1 MPRGERL
8 MLRLFALLAAILA
21 LAWFKLPYFGVSLT
35 APLFAWIALEAAA
48 KRGLHP
54 PPLWTWLAVLFWL
67 ALLCSLAGN
76 LVAGR
81 LGAIGAEEL
90 VMLTRYGFWLTVFV
104 VTAGLTARAVWTPE
118 LVRRLAIAAV
128 ALVLM
133 RLADAATGDPG
144 WLHQNEYGLRFS
156 AFTPFLLAG
165 CLASGGMASMGALS
179 LCAAALLLNGSRSSW
194 IALAAAGFALLL
206 LRGLAGRGVRGPA
219 LALIVVPVMLAGCAA
234 FAPPQWS
241 RSVADRFASFHQ
253 LETDKP
259 FLTRVAMVA
268 KGWALFEQQPVFGAG
283 LGRFDLSRVR
293 LAGAYTPWTNDE
305 ALNRRSS
312 HNAYLSLLAETGLVG
327 SLAFAAL
334 LTALLV
340 GGARSAYR
348 LMRRGEDWAGG
359 VWASALAISIHL
371 TAISGL
377 TGTLPWFVFGLMAG
391 VVERDRRGAL
401 R

>member
-1 MPRGERL
+1 MPRDERL
-8 MLRLFALLAAILA
+8 MLRLFALFGVTLA
-21 LAWFKLPYFGVSLT
+21 LAWFKLPYLAVSLT
-35 APLFAWIALEAAA
+35 APLFGWIAIEAAA
-48 KRGLHP
+48 RRGLSLP
-54 PPLWTWLAVLFWL
+54 SIWLWLGGLFWL

-76 LVAGR
+76 LVTGR

-90 VMLTRYGFWLTVFV
+90 GMLARYAFWLTVFV
-104 VTAGLTARAVWTPE
+104 VTAGLTARAAWTPK
-118 LVRRLAIAAV
+118 LVRLLAFAAV

-133 RLADAATGDPG
+133 RLADAVTGDSG

-156 AFTPFLLAG
+156 AFVPFLFAS
-165 CLASGGMASMGALS
+165 CWASGGMTSMGALS
-179 LCAAALLLNGSRSSW
+179 LCATTVLLNGSRSSW

-206 LRGLAGRGVRGPA
+206 LRSSAGRSIRGPA
-219 LALIVVPVMLAGCAA
+219 LALITVPMMLAGCAA
-234 FAPPQWS
+234 LASPQWS
-241 RSVADRFASFHQ
+241 RSVTDRLASFHE

-259 FLTRVAMVA
+259 FQTRMAMIA
-268 KGWALFEQQPVFGAG
+268 KGWALFEQHPIFGAG

-312 HNAYLSLLAETGLVG
+312 HNAYLSLLAETGFVG

-334 LTALLV
+334 LTTLLV
-340 GGARSAYR
+340 GGARSAHR
-348 LMRRGEDWAGG
+348 LLRGGEDWAGG

-371 TAISGL
+371 TAIAGL
-377 TGTLPWFVFGLMAG
+377 TGTLPWFVFGLLAG
-391 VVERDRRGAL
+391 VIERDRQGEL